1 VVAEPYVLSA
11 SRAVDYNR
19 ELSGDPEE
27 NAVLQQIADRKYQV
41 EPQQAAFAALCDR
54 WDNLYYPETVLDHAG
69 ASHWASHPSATTPGR
84 AHVSVNAPPVFVD
97 IPASLQ
103 SVPPIENMVATVADE
118 QGRQLAAMAERLYFA
133 WKDEEQ
139 WELKGHKA
147 CVTKALYG
155 ITAGKVYWDPEKNR
169 PCVTIVDQPR
179 NLYLGWRTSDYK
191 DLNWALYCYRQTAE
205 GVYEEWGLEVD
216 AEKDGDGTVI
226 PYVIPI
232 ERSQQTGGIT
242 TTRAFAGQPM
252 EVEVYDYWYR
262 RPTKTK
268 RRGNA
273 YGGVKMETWN
283 AIFVGNVCVKMERHP
298 EYDGRIPY
306 VPLFNTYIPGVPM
319 GRPEL
324 FDIESLLLEKDE
336 RLTAGA
342 QMLGKTVDGQYW
354 QLVGP
359 ESPDTVP
366 NGVMPKPNK
375 VVAPGAGNRIEAITP
390 WMPNFQLEQYLARID
405 REISD
410 VSGLNELLRG
420 LAPASVMSSS
430 KAITALVA
438 NYEAR
443 VRIKR
448 DLYYEWRQNIWELA
462 SVIWARKNRV
472 LAPVLS
478 GVAHLLATAP
488 NLTPRDDMET
498 AAMASNLVNSKLWS
512 LSRGMDRVGVDDPE
526 SEEDIIRTESTDA
539 SLFPER
545 VQTMTQLI
553 AVLQSLGQQQA
564 AMAAAGQA
572 PGGVN
577 PEQGLAATRAAMGGQ
592 QGVPMLNA
600 PEEQPVAPPPEVQ
613 PANVTG
619 PEALSSQTM
628 VQGGEASGRILSQ
641 TEVPLNG

>member
-1 VVAEPYVLSA
+1 
-11 SRAVDYNR
+11 
-19 ELSGDPEE
+19 
-27 NAVLQQIADRKYQV
+27 
-41 EPQQAAFAALCDR
+41 
-54 WDNLYYPETVLDHAG
+54 
-69 ASHWASHPSATTPGR
+69 
-84 AHVSVNAPPVFVD
+84 
-97 IPASLQ
+97 
-103 SVPPIENMVATVADE
+103 
-118 QGRQLAAMAERLYFA
+118 
-133 WKDEEQ
+133 
-139 WELKGHKA
+139 
-147 CVTKALYG
+147 
-155 ITAGKVYWDPEKNR
+155 
-169 PCVTIVDQPR
+169 
-179 NLYLGWRTSDYK
+179 
-191 DLNWALYCYRQTAE
+191 
-205 GVYEEWGLEVD
+205 
-216 AEKDGDGTVI
+216 
-226 PYVIPI
+226 
-232 ERSQQTGGIT
+232 
-242 TTRAFAGQPM
+242 M

-283 AIFVGNVCVKMERHP
+283 AIFVGNVCVKMERLP